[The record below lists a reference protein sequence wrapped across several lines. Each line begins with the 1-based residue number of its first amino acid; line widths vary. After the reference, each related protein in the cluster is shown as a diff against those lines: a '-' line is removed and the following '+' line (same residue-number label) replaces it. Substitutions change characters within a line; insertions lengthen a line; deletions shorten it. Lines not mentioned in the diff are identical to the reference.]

1 MDIEKYEFLGG
12 ENPDTKQI
20 AYYFESVSE
29 HKIIKKGVYFQP
41 KSNEFEYNMALGDI
55 DDNTGEPDFLVASNN
70 GDFAKIM
77 ATIFGIGIDFFKK
90 YPNSVVYFLGNKLRK
105 TKVYHWIISKHLAEI
120 SQYFEVYGVLFT
132 KERDIEA
139 FNSES
144 VYRSFIIVLKND
156 FLTNQP

>member
-41 KSNEFEYNMALGDI
+41 KSTAFEYNMALGDVN
-55 DDNTGEPDFLVASNN
+55 DKTGEPDFLVMSNN
-70 GDFAKIM
+70 GDLTKIM

-90 YPNSVVYFLGNKLRK
+90 YPNSIVYFLGNKTRK
-105 TKVYHWIISKHLAEI
+105 TKIYHWIISKHLTEI

-132 KERDIEA
+132 KERDVEE
-139 FNSES
+139 FNPES
-144 VYRSFIIVLKND
+144 VYRSFVIASKKD
-156 FLTNQP
+156 FFIK